1 MTDFK
6 KILDQA
12 KEIEAKMK
20 ESQKIIKNITAEG
33 LSGSNSVKITLNGD
47 SEMIKIE
54 ISDEIL
60 KEDKHIIEDLIIAAH
75 SNSKAKLKSKTSEE
89 ISKATGGFSI
99 PGFKWPL

>member
-54 ISDEIL
+54 KRCPELADISI
-60 KEDKHIIEDLIIAAH
+60 
-75 SNSKAKLKSKTSEE
+75 
-89 ISKATGGFSI
+89 
-99 PGFKWPL
+99 